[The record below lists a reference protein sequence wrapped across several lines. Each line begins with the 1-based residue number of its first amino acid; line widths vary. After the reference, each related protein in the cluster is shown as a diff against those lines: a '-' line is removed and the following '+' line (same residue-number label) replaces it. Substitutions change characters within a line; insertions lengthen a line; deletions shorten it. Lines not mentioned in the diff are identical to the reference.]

1 MTDRLLLASIHDV
14 GPRFAPQVDVLVERL
29 ARHVGLRFAMLVVA
43 DHWDAAPLAHDPA
56 YARRLRGWADAGVE
70 MFVHGWS
77 HHDATPR
84 GFAATHLTAG
94 EGEFAA
100 LGRAAA
106 LARMVRARD
115 VVEQAT
121 GVPAAGFVAPAWL
134 YSDGARAALADAG
147 FALAEDHFRVW
158 RPADGRVVARGPVI
172 TWASRSRWR
181 RASSLAVA
189 AAARTLLQGQRI
201 VRIAVHPGDT
211 AEPTILASID
221 ATVAA
226 LTRGRSAGRYADLV
240 PTPVPGTAL
249 PASPVTAMPRSQ

>member
-158 RPADGRVVARGPVI
+158 RPADGAMLARGPVV
-172 TWASRSRWR
+172 TWASRSRGR
-181 RASSLAVA
+181 QLSSRLVA
-189 AAARTLLQGQRI
+189 GVARQALTRQRV
-201 VRIAVHPGDT
+201 VRVAVHPGDT
-211 AEPTILASID
+211 NVPALIASID
-221 ATVAA
+221 ATLAA
-226 LTRGRSAGRYADLV
+226 FARTHRPARYADL
-240 PTPVPGTAL
+240 
-249 PASPVTAMPRSQ
+249 SPDVAMPRSQ